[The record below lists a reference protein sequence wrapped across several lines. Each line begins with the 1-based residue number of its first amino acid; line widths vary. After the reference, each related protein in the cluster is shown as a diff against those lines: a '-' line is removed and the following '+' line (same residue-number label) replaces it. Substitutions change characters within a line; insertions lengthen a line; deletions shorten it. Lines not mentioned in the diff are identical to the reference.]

1 MGFAQSKA
9 NVSIKFHDRE
19 IYYPADKDN
28 NPIYIHITIA
38 NTGTETFR
46 FKLANDR
53 NFSVDFQTANV
64 KNKRLAQTQSL
75 VKKRTTNQTVYFKE
89 IALESGEEYS
99 FIENLKDYIEI
110 ESPSIY
116 YISLKFYPELY
127 ENNDNFIESN
137 RLSLQIRPSPN
148 VAASSIVPITEE
160 TSLILQKEEISP
172 DKVVE
177 QTIIA
182 RQKSLWDQ
190 YFLYIDVES
199 MLQRTPALK
208 RKYNSVSVLER
219 QKMLESFKVDLMQS
233 RIENDIIAIPESFQI
248 QRTSYTPNEG
258 FVEVIE
264 WFSYP
269 NYKEKKSYT
278 YKVRQRD
285 GVWMIYDYSVVNLG
299 TE

>member
-19 IYYPADKDN
+19 IYYPADKEN

-127 ENNDNFIESN
+127 ENNNNFIESN

-148 VAASSIVPITEE
+148 VAASSIIPITEE

-190 YFLYIDVES
+190 YFLYMDLEE
-199 MLQRTPALK
+199 MLK
-208 RKYNSVSVLER
+208 RDPVRNRRYSIVSAEDRILMLRNYREDLKSNRIDKDIVAVPSKFVIEKTEYSQTKGSV
-219 QKMLESFKVDLMQS
+219 K
-233 RIENDIIAIPESFQI
+233 
-248 QRTSYTPNEG
+248 
-258 FVEVIE
+258 VIE
-264 WFSYP
+264 WFD
-269 NYKEKKSYT
+269 NGTFLEKKRFT
-278 YKVRQRD
+278 YYVKQQD
-285 GVWMIYDYSVVNLG
+285 GVWMIYDYTVDNLG